1 MSGSFGT
8 RRALPPADERLHLAR
23 SGRTLGDRWPGGR
36 PGLAEPSPGADLGLV
51 KTPRITG
58 RRRSAVTH
66 LTSISDYRTIWILDL
81 HLGTR
86 GCKAEF
92 LLDFLK
98 YTEAETIY
106 LVGDIIDGWRLRK
119 SWYWPQAHNDVI
131 QKVLRKVRK
140 STRVIYVPGN
150 HDEWLRH
157 FRSCSLAA
165 WRSWRTRSTS
175 PRRVVACW

>member
-8 RRALPPADERLHLAR
+8 RRALPPADERLRLAR

-36 PGLAEPSPGADLGLV
+36 PGLAEPAPGADMGLLE
-51 KTPRITG
+51 TPRITG

-66 LTSISDYRTIWILDL
+66 LTSISDYRTIWISDL

-106 LVGDIIDGWRLRK
+106 LVGDIIDCWRLKK
-119 SWYWPQAHNDVI
+119 SWYWPQAHPEGPP
-131 QKVLRKVRK
+131 QGPQGYAGRLR
-140 STRVIYVPGN
+140 
-150 HDEWLRH
+150 
-157 FRSCSLAA
+157 
-165 WRSWRTRSTS
+165 
-175 PRRVVACW
+175 PR